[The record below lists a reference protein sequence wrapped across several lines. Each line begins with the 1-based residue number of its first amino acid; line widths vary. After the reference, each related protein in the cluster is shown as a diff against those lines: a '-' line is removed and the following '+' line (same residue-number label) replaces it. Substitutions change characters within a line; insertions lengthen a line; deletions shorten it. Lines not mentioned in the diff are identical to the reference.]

1 MIAWVIETFVA
12 TTLLMLLVL
21 AIRKPVSRH
30 FGPNIAYALWAL
42 PVLRLALPPLPES
55 WRASAETPVAAASE
69 VITYYMVDPI
79 TVPDAAVTT
88 ATTAAALP
96 VETVPFDWLPVIVG
110 FWAVGALAFLAYHM
124 IAHGRF
130 CARLLRRAKIER
142 TVAEGRVHVI
152 ETDAAT
158 GPLAFGIWRKYV
170 AFPRDFSERYDP
182 LERNLALAHELGHHL
197 RGDLIA
203 NWVALVVLAL
213 HWFNPIAWRAFRAF
227 RADQELACDAL
238 VLSGRAPALRHAYG
252 RAIVKS
258 AHGGAVSAACHLHTI
273 NELKGRLR
281 MLSKHD
287 RKSRTRIT
295 AGVTGAAALTL
306 AGLALTASGTQAAA
320 NLRADVGDAIGVDL
334 QEVPAAPTAP
344 DVPAAAEAPVAP
356 AAPNGARTVK
366 KVRIVTRDKDG
377 KITVTEDGDISTI
390 HTGHK
395 RIVIRDGKVVSG
407 DGIPADMPVVMSA
420 RCGAPKD
427 GDVKLERT
435 DGKRRTVTICT
446 DRIEARTERGMA
458 SRDAALAR
466 AEASREAALARAE
479 ASREAAIA
487 RGMASR
493 DAAIA
498 RGMASRDAALARAEA
513 SREAADA
520 AREIALVSADLGKRH
535 AMLGLKIA
543 RKSIEAQADLSPAQ
557 RAAALKGIDE
567 AIREVQSGKH

>member
-1 MIAWVIETFVA
+1 MIAWVVETFVA

-55 WRASAETPVAAASE
+55 WRATAETPVAAASE
-69 VITYYMVDPI
+69 VITYYVVEPM
-79 TVPDAAVTT
+79 TVPH
-88 ATTAAALP
+88 AAAAATGAASLP
-96 VETVPFDWLPVIVG
+96 VQAAPIDWLPVVLAI
-110 FWAVGALAFLAYHM
+110 WAAGALAFLGYHL

-130 CARLLRRAKIER
+130 CANLLRRAKVQR

-203 NWVALVVLAL
+203 NWIALVVLAL
-213 HWFNPIAWRAFRAF
+213 HWFNPVAWRAFRAF
-227 RADQELACDAL
+227 RADQEMACDAL

-287 RKSRTRIT
+287 RKSRSRIT
-295 AGVTGAAALTL
+295 AGVAGAAALTL

-334 QEVPAAPTAP
+334 QDAPPAPEAPEAPEALEPPAA
-344 DVPAAAEAPVAP
+344 VEAP
-356 AAPNGARTVK
+356 AAPDAPEPPKAK
-366 KVRIVTRDKDG
+366 KIERKIVIIEKDKDG
-377 KITVTEDGDISTI
+377 KKRDVRVI
-390 HTGHK
+390 HGPG
-395 RIVIRDGKVVSG
+395 DGKPLVWSSDKSFVWNGNMEKIVRVPTVAS
-407 DGIPADMPVVMSA
+407 IK
-420 RCGAPKD
+420 CGPPKD
-427 GDVKLERT
+427 GDVKIESK
-435 DGKRRTVTICT
+435 DGDKRRIVICT
-446 DRIEARTERGMA
+446 DRIEARAE
-458 SRDAALAR
+458 AAAHRAEIAVAR
-466 AEASREAALARAE
+466 AEHGR
-479 ASREAAIA
+479 AIA
-487 RGMASR
+487 
-493 DAAIA
+493 IA
-498 RGMASRDAALARAEA
+498 
-513 SREAADA
+513 
-520 AREIALVSADLGKRH
+520 SADMGKRH
-535 AMLGLKIA
+535 ALAGLRSA
-543 RKSIEAQADLSPAQ
+543 RRSIEAQDALSAGQ
-557 RAAALKGIDE
+557 KAAALKGIDE
-567 AIREVQSGKH
+567 AIREMETDDQD